1 MSHIVTQH
9 VYILRAVNVL
19 LPSMVGGFLLLVKI
33 ITTLYFLYLNQS
45 KTLPL
50 YTYHINCRGVVAFQF
65 QNFKVIIKLKT
76 GDAKN
81 YCMGPFSNVLSCSKY
96 KRLTCWYVKWNC
108 FNVFVHL
115 SNMIKLHIHA
125 RRLIL
130 FGSLYKIV
138 IDAPSGDRTHDN
150 SLKRRMHYHC
160 AIGA

>member
-1 MSHIVTQH
+1 MELCEGLCKYEVQKDFLFIVNRKAVQPVQKRDMSHIVTQH

-96 KRLTCWYVKWNC
+96 KRLTC
-108 FNVFVHL
+108 
-115 SNMIKLHIHA
+115 
-125 RRLIL
+125 
-130 FGSLYKIV
+130 
-138 IDAPSGDRTHDN
+138 
-150 SLKRRMHYHC
+150 
-160 AIGA
+160 